1 MFEII
6 FWLSLIAIVYAY
18 IGYTIMLFPIAMF
31 IKREKCNDKKDE
43 LPNVSLIIS
52 AYNEE
57 KVIEEK
63 LENSLQL
70 DYPKNML
77 EIMVIS
83 DGSDDMT
90 EDIVRKYTDR
100 GVTLKR
106 YQGRIGKTACLNNAV
121 PQAKGDVIVF
131 SDANSKYDR
140 YAIRELVKHFSD
152 PSVGYVTG
160 HTAYIESKYEEK
172 VLPIG
177 IYSQI
182 EKRTKVLESKIYSC
196 VGADGA
202 IFAIRKNLYR
212 PLKDFDINDFV
223 IPLQIVRQGF
233 RGVIEEKALCIEKA
247 AEGPRVEY
255 DRQVRITN
263 RTIRAVLNNA
273 EMLNP
278 IKYGFYSLELI
289 SHKVFKLLSPYFAI
303 AFFMSNAF
311 LIQHATF
318 YLIVFIGQL
327 SFYTIAAIGYY
338 EKRFRKISTLIS
350 LAVTFVMVNMA
361 IFMGWVR
368 YFKGDTY
375 VTWSNRR

>member
-1 MFEII
+1 MFKII
-6 FWLSLIAIVYAY
+6 FWLSFTAIVYAY

-182 EKRTKVLESKIYSC
+182 EKRTKVC
-196 VGADGA
+196 W
-202 IFAIRKNLYR
+202 
-212 PLKDFDINDFV
+212 
-223 IPLQIVRQGF
+223 
-233 RGVIEEKALCIEKA
+233 C
-247 AEGPRVEY
+247 
-255 DRQVRITN
+255 
-263 RTIRAVLNNA
+263 
-273 EMLNP
+273 
-278 IKYGFYSLELI
+278 
-289 SHKVFKLLSPYFAI
+289 
-303 AFFMSNAF
+303 
-311 LIQHATF
+311 
-318 YLIVFIGQL
+318 
-327 SFYTIAAIGYY
+327 
-338 EKRFRKISTLIS
+338 
-350 LAVTFVMVNMA
+350 
-361 IFMGWVR
+361 GW
-368 YFKGDTY
+368 GHICD
-375 VTWSNRR
+375 